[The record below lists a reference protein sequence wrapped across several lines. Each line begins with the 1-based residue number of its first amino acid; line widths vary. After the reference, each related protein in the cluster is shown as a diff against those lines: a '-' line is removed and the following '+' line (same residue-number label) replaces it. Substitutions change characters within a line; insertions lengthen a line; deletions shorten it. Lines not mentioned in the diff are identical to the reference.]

1 MVFIIMQGEKGEIM
15 KNYFNSTRNKT
26 LHTSVKDAIL
36 QGLAPD
42 GGLYVTDTLGHTV
55 LNLNDLLPMTYEEM
69 APIIL
74 SALLPGFT
82 TNELETAVFHA
93 YHNSF
98 SSKEVTPVVS
108 IDEDKNFLLELF
120 HGPTSAFKD
129 VALQMLPQLMSLA
142 LKEQGEKK
150 VMILAATSGDT
161 GKAALCGFQDVPR
174 TGILVF
180 YPKDGTSAIQR
191 LQMETQEGS
200 NTSVCA
206 LIGNFDDAQ
215 SKVKEL
221 FHSPSLQ
228 ALCDEKNILF
238 SSANSIN
245 IGRLAP
251 QAVYYFYSYFQLVKR
266 GKIALGDE
274 IDFCVP
280 TGNFG
285 DILAGYYAK
294 LLGLPVHKLIVASNA
309 NNVLTDFFTTG
320 TYDRRRPFHKTLSPS
335 MDILISSNLERLLY
349 YMSGNDDVY
358 TKELMDSLQENG
370 HYTIKPSLLAKLKET
385 FYAGYCTDE
394 QCKQEIHTVY
404 EEQNYV
410 LDPHTAVGYHVMKQ
424 YQQEAKEQRPCILL
438 STASP
443 YKFCGQVYEAITGT
457 LPEADEFALMELLSE
472 KTNTEIPKNLSE
484 LKEKSILHNTV
495 ISKEDMDSYVLEKTK
510 ELFMKR

>member
-1 MVFIIMQGEKGEIM
+1 MM
-15 KNYFNSTRNKT
+15 KIFFNSTRNKT
-26 LHTSVKDAIL
+26 LHSSVKEAIL

-42 GGLYVTDTLGHTV
+42 GGLYVSEGLGTTK
-55 LNLNDLLPMTYEEM
+55 LDLESLLSMSYEEM

-82 TNELETAVFHA
+82 KEELNTAVSNA
-93 YHNSF
+93 YGTSF
-98 SSKEVTPVVS
+98 STKEVTPVIS
-108 IDEDKNFLLELF
+108 IDHGNNYLLELF

-129 VALQMLPQLMSLA
+129 VALQMLPQLMSLS
-142 LKEQGEKK
+142 LNDHLDKQ

-180 YPKDGTSAIQR
+180 YPKDGTSTIQR
-191 LQMETQEGS
+191 LQMATQEGE
-200 NTSVCA
+200 NTGVCA

-221 FHSPSLQ
+221 FHAPSLQ
-228 ALCDEKNILF
+228 ALCHEKNLLF

-251 QAVYYFYSYFQLVKR
+251 QAVYYFYSYMQLVKQ
-266 GKIALGDE
+266 GAIELGDA
-274 IDFCVP
+274 IDYCVP

-294 LLGLPVHKLIVASNA
+294 LLGLPIHKLIVASNE

-320 TYDRRRPFHKTLSPS
+320 TYNRLRPFHKTLSPS

-349 YMSGNDDVY
+349 YMSGKDDAY
-358 TKELMDSLQENG
+358 TAELMNS
-370 HYTIKPSLLAKLKET
+370 LKET
-385 FYAGYCTDE
+385 GSYTVTPDLLDQLQQQFFAGYCTDE
-394 QCKQEIHTVY
+394 QCKEIIRTVY
-404 EEQNYV
+404 EQQQYV
-410 LDPHTAVGYHVMKQ
+410 LDPHTAVGYYVMQQ
-424 YQQEAKEQRPCILL
+424 YQKEQTKRPCVLL

-443 YKFCGQVYEAITGT
+443 YKFSNQVYEAITGT
-457 LPEADEFALMELLSE
+457 RPDVDEFTYMELLS
-472 KTNTEIPKNLSE
+472 KATNTEIPANLAN
-484 LKEKSILHNTV
+484 LKEKPILHQTV
-495 ISKEDMDSYVLEKTK
+495 VTKEEMEDYVLTKTSK
-510 ELFMKR
+510 LLK